1 MPLKTDGI
9 EEPNL
14 NLTPMIDIVFLLII
28 FFMVGTQ
35 FSELEREFDVQVP
48 QVSDAQPLT
57 SRPDALVVHVRR
69 TGEVT
74 LGKNVVSSEQLFQRL
89 TEARKKYQGQ
99 AVVVRGDA
107 ATTYQYIADVLAT
120 CHRAQIES
128 VSLQT
133 RLDED
138 LIRMQRAAAR

>member
-9 EEPNL
+9 EEPDL

-48 QVSDAQPLT
+48 KVTDARPM
-57 SRPDALVVHVRR
+57 SNRPDALVVHVRR
-69 TGEVT
+69 NGDIALSNEV
-74 LGKNVVSSEQLFQRL
+74 LSVDQLYERL
-89 TEARKKYQGQ
+89 TEARKKYQGT

-107 ATTYQYIADVLAT
+107 AVPYQGVADVLSI
-120 CHRAQIES
+120 CHRAKIQS

-133 RLDED
+133 KLDEEK
-138 LIRMQRAAAR
+138 LRTLREETL